1 MALSRDQKKSLHVL
15 AYLMFRMGQDERA
28 RRIYAVLA
36 SLAPEGRPDR
46 QALAALA
53 SIAIDR
59 GQGAEALAH
68 LRGAMEGALPSRA
81 AVLYL
86 MKAQALQLE
95 GREAEARAARDEF
108 LFVRAKGAESGA
120 QNAKGAEAWV

>member
-15 AYLMFRMGQDERA
+15 AYLMFRMGQEERA
-28 RRIYAVLA
+28 RRIYAVLS
-36 SLAPEGRPDR
+36 SLAPADKPDR

-53 SIAIDR
+53 AIDIENGR
-59 GQGAEALAH
+59 GAEALAH
-68 LRGAMEGALPSRA
+68 LRAAMDGALSSRA
-81 AVLYL
+81 AVLHL

-108 LFVRAKGAESGA
+108 LFLTEKAAEKAKGADA
-120 QNAKGAEAWV
+120 